1 MNPKQVGITPIAM
14 IAAILFH
21 ADTYE
26 IIKTKVADSEEEIEV
41 KTPTIQIQKE
51 PDGVAV
57 CLPLDRLLY
66 FVNTP
71 YNMQFNVVQPEG
83 TTETKD
89 ALAVIT
95 FDKAPT
101 HKALLGSNGKSI
113 ATESP
118 MLSRIMDRA
127 LHK

>member
-1 MNPKQVGITPIAM
+1 MNHKQQVGISPVAM

-26 IIKTKVADSEEEIEV
+26 IVKTKVDDSSEEIEV

-51 PDGVAV
+51 ENGVAV
-57 CLPLDRLLY
+57 CMPLDRLFY
-66 FVNTP
+66 FVHTP
-71 YNMQFNVVQPEG
+71 YNMQFTVVQPEG
-83 TTETKD
+83 TTESRD

-95 FDKAPT
+95 FDRAPK
-101 HKALLGSNGKSI
+101 HAALLGANGKAV

-118 MLSRIMDRA
+118 MLSRI
-127 LHK
+127 LGGLNK